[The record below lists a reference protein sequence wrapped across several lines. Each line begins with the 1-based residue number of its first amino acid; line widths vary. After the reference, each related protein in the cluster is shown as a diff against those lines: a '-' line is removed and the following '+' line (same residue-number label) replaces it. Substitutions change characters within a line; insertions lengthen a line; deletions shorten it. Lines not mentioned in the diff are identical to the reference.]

1 MYNQRRLNLTK
12 FILLRQIG
20 GSCYHINRNK
30 YYVVLPRNW
39 DEINDKHTRK
49 QGFINMAMILIYAL
63 VVIGAIAAA
72 IYIGQNL
79 SVQI

>member
-1 MYNQRRLNLTK
+1 MYNQKRLNLTK

-39 DEINDKHTRK
+39 DEIKFWAE
-49 QGFINMAMILIYAL
+49 QL
-63 VVIGAIAAA
+63 
-72 IYIGQNL
+72 YI
-79 SVQI
+79 